1 MVITPATVAMP
12 SITDAP
18 QAKARLRPL
27 ASITD
32 EMVNPS
38 GILWRKTAMKMI
50 QPSAGETRKPEA
62 IAMPSKNV

>member
-1 MVITPATVAMP
+1 MP
-12 SITDAP
+12 NSMDDP

-38 GILWRKTAMKMI
+38 GILWRKTATKMI
-50 QPSAGETRKPEA
+50 QPSACETRNPEA
-62 IAMPSKNV
+62 IAIPSKNV